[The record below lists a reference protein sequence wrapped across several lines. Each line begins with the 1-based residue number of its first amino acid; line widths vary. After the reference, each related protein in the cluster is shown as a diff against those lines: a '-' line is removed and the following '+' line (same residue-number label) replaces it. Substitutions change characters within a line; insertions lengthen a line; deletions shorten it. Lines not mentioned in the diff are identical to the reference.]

1 MTKEKVILHIKGFQ
15 DYEHS
20 GNDDIGLMTEGTLAS
35 MPFGW
40 ELAYEETALTG
51 MEGTLTTFLIEPE
64 RVTLLRTGPVCTQM
78 VYELGRRHHSMYN
91 TPYGS
96 LEVGITTSM
105 LDVEMGP
112 DGGHLNVDYA
122 IELDHAMMGQNRF
135 RITVRKK

>member
-1 MTKEKVILHIKGFQ
+1 MTKEKVMINIKGFQ
-15 DYEHS
+15 NFEAT
-20 GNDDIGLMTEGTLAS
+20 GQDDIGLLTEGTLAA

-40 ELAYEETALTG
+40 ELAYEESELTG

-105 LDVEMGP
+105 MDVVMSQK
-112 DGGHLNVDYA
+112 GGHINVDYA
-122 IELDHAMMGQNRF
+122 IELDHALMGQNSIRL
-135 RITVRKK
+135 TVRKK